1 MLTGEASQDSALLA
15 VKERNRPVGE
25 LLKFWVHGCLIQACS
40 CLVEHCF
47 TEEPKMQRTSFNYST
62 KNIPVAPAKVY
73 TKRLIEKTEQFLSR
87 MIWKAF
93 HYWNPV
99 TAAEKET
106 FGFKT
111 RNCPPVVEEMKSFEE
126 GMIYIIQK
134 VSFKGT
140 QSQFQEGRARN

>member
-1 MLTGEASQDSALLA
+1 
-15 VKERNRPVGE
+15 
-25 LLKFWVHGCLIQACS
+25 
-40 CLVEHCF
+40 
-47 TEEPKMQRTSFNYST
+47 MQRTSFNYST

-87 MIWKAF
+87 MRWKAF
-93 HYWNPV
+93 HYLNPV

-126 GMIYIIQK
+126 GMIHIIQK
-134 VSFKGT
+134 ISFKGT
-140 QSQFQEGRARN
+140 QSQFQEGRARNKKNLQVAFWRPTGAL